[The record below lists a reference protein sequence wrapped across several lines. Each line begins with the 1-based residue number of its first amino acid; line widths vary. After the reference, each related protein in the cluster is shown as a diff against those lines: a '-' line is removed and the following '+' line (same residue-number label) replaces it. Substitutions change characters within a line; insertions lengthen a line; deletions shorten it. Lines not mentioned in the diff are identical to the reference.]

1 MKLLLKTTLKF
12 VVTYTFMHLAIYS
25 VAQKTINIEK
35 IDAIINLTKFI
46 DWNPT
51 YNKLGSS
58 KSIIILSDKNSSIN
72 YEIQSKSNFKYKNW
86 QIICSNKYDQIN
98 NGSIV
103 FITNEQK
110 SKVHDLIRISKVK
123 NILTISDNIDNFCT
137 SGGMINIKI
146 QDGKYRFEINY
157 KEIQNQNIEISSK
170 LLALAKIL

>member
-1 MKLLLKTTLKF
+1 MNI
-12 VVTYTFMHLAIYS
+12 AINS
-25 VAQKTINIEK
+25 VAQKTVSIEK
-35 IDAIINLTKFI
+35 IDVLINLSRFI
-46 DWNPT
+46 DWYPD
-51 YNKLGSS
+51 YNKPGST

-110 SKVHDLIRISKVK
+110 SKVNDLVKISKVK
-123 NILTISDNIDNFCT
+123 SILTISDNIDNFCIN
-137 SGGMINIKI
+137 GGMINVKK
-146 QDGKYRFEINY
+146 DGGRYHFEINY
-157 KEIQNQNIEISSK
+157 KEIQSQNIEISSK